1 MSELN
6 KDTNLAGAFQESVG
20 TASTPPRD
28 KNTIDESSIS
38 ATARAELD
46 NAASCKE
53 ALDAHEERWRV
64 ERGKIANASD
74 PYPDFDLGSRAH
86 RNIQSEYEERRTV
99 WELERDRIER
109 SFAAKREDIRGAS
122 PTLTGDFARNGRDG
136 KSASENDFSFPAPS
150 KDDQTLGHAF
160 EAGQDKG
167 RTL

>member
-6 KDTNLAGAFQESVG
+6 KDTNLAGAFRESAG
-20 TASTPPRD
+20 EAPAPARD
-28 KNTIDESSIS
+28 AHSIDERSIS
-38 ATARAELD
+38 ATARAELG
-46 NAASCKE
+46 NAAGREE
-53 ALDAHEERWRV
+53 ALDAHEDQWRV

-99 WELERDRIER
+99 WEMGRDEIER
-109 SFAAKREDIRGAS
+109 SFAAKREDIREAS
-122 PTLTGDFARNGRDG
+122 PTLTGDFAKNGRDG
-136 KSASENDFSFPAPS
+136 KPASENDFSFPAPS